1 MSAPHVTLVS
11 FDVLSEGALLGR
23 ALADSGYSVRSI
35 RGRDWLKSS
44 PTWTADPV
52 VLFLA
57 EPDYPRQSVLDLVRQ
72 PGVPYIAVCHRDA
85 VPWDRE
91 ILRHCSEFVAW
102 PCANEELIVR
112 LERLLPWTPEIALGD
127 SDEALRKEF
136 LHFNMVGRSPAFL
149 EALHTIRKLARCDA
163 GVLIEGE
170 TGTGKEMAA
179 RAIHYLG
186 ARRDRP
192 FIPVNCGAIPDNL
205 FESELFGHVR
215 GAFTDAKEAH
225 PGLVALADGGSLFL
239 DEVDALSAKGQVA
252 LLRFL
257 QDQHYRPLGGRELK
271 RADVRVLAAANSDLA
286 GLVAK
291 GQFRQDLLFRLR
303 VLSVALPPLRD
314 RDSDIELLTQHFLEH
329 LRGRYQQPRRRFSS
343 ELSRWLL
350 SQTWP
355 GNVRELESVVHRE
368 FVLAESD
375 IVSLRPALGGI
386 NERRTS
392 LVDRRHTPLP
402 DGIGLKEYKARV
414 IADLERDFLA
424 RLIDQCAGNV
434 SEAARRVGKERR
446 ALGKLLKKYGISPHF
461 AAGDR

>member
-1 MSAPHVTLVS
+1 MSAQQVTLVS
-11 FDVLSEGALLGR
+11 FDTLSQGAHLCR
-23 ALADSGYSVRSI
+23 ALADNGYAVRSI
-35 RGRDWLKSS
+35 SGRDWLQSS
-44 PTWTADPV
+44 PIWTPTPV
-52 VLFLA
+52 VLFLG
-57 EPDYPRQSVLDLVRQ
+57 ERDYPRDGVLDVVRR

-85 VPWDRE
+85 GPWDRE

-102 PCANEELIVR
+102 PCGSEELVVR
-112 LERLLPWTPEIALGD
+112 LERLLPWSPEIALRD
-127 SDEALRKEF
+127 SDEALRREF
-136 LHFNMVGRSPAFL
+136 LHFNMVGRSRSFL
-149 EALHTIRKLARCDA
+149 DTLHTIRKLAHCDA

-225 PGLVALADGGSLFL
+225 PGLIALAEGGTLFL
-239 DEVDALSAKGQVA
+239 DEVDALSAKGQVG

-271 RADVRVLAAANSDLA
+271 RADVRVLAAVNGDLA
-286 GLVAK
+286 VLADK

-303 VLSVALPPLRD
+303 VLSVTMPPLRERGGD
-314 RDSDIELLTQHFLEH
+314 VALLTEHFLDR
-329 LRGRYQQPRRRFSS
+329 LRGRYQQPRKRFTPA
-343 ELSRWLL
+343 LLRWLAT
-350 SQTWP
+350 QPWP

-368 FVLAESD
+368 FVLAEGD
-375 IVSLRPALGGI
+375 FVPLRTALGGAC
-386 NERRTS
+386 RTGPS
-392 LVDRRHTPLP
+392 NCSGVPLP

-414 IADLERDFLA
+414 VANLEREFLA
-424 RLIDQCAGNV
+424 RLIDECAGNV

-446 ALGKLLKKYGISPHF
+446 ALGKLLKKYGLARHG
-461 AAGDR
+461 AAGDN